1 MRVREVDE
9 RDVNVEF
16 DVAVFR
22 VHDIL
27 EEDHA
32 GPSRIL
38 VYEISDASVSEVL
51 EWTSR
56 ARTPAP
62 VWSEVRC
69 LVTGIGRGDVA
80 TVLLGT
86 VAATSTH

>member
-1 MRVREVDE
+1 MIVRVREVDE

-16 DVAVFR
+16 DAAVFR
-22 VHDIL
+22 GHDIL

-32 GPSRIL
+32 GLSRIL

-51 EWTSR
+51 AWTSR
-56 ARTPAP
+56 ARMPAP

-69 LVTGIGRGDVA
+69 LVAGIGKKLPQLHLD
-80 TVLLGT
+80 
-86 VAATSTH
+86 

>member
-1 MRVREVDE
+1 MQARVVDE
-9 RDVNVEF
+9 RDVNVEI
-16 DVAVFR
+16 DVPVFR

-27 EEDHA
+27 EESGGSPA
-32 GPSRIL
+32 WIC

-51 EWTSR
+51 AWTAS

-69 LVTGIGRGDVA
+69 LVRTGSEVI
-80 TVLLGT
+80 TVLLET
-86 VAATSTH
+86 VVATPEQ